1 MCIRNQTFQI
11 QWKYFFFKNDLDQV
25 ISFSVA
31 MGFNIKVECP
41 DISGQTT
48 LANPSVQ
55 LQKEYKSKSISPQ
68 FQESSEHQR

>member
-11 QWKYFFFKNDLDQV
+11 QWIFFFKDDLDQV